1 MELLSKL
8 GIDLG
13 LLIAQMVN
21 FGILVGVLT
30 FFIYRPLLNVIDAR
44 REKIRKAMEDANMIE
59 RQKKELVV
67 RRTAELHRIDQE
79 CGAFMEKTK
88 QQAEKAKQEILAS
101 ARTEAE
107 QTLERGRK
115 MLEEERMRVFA
126 EVQGILSSLILRMT
140 EKILE
145 REFGKSDQERI
156 MTSLEKELPHLL
168 Q

>member
-101 ARTEAE
+101 ARRKRSRRWSAD
-107 QTLERGRK
+107 GRCWK
-115 MLEEERMRVFA
+115 KSACVCLP
-126 EVQGILSSLILRMT
+126 
-140 EKILE
+140 KC
-145 REFGKSDQERI
+145 RESF
-156 MTSLEKELPHLL
+156 HL
-168 Q
+168 